1 MAREIGE
8 DLRRE
13 RERRA
18 ALIAQLV
25 VLGEVASSETALFH
39 QTAAARYGLGI
50 TDTKAL
56 GALLQE
62 GPMTAGQLARRLS
75 LTTGAVTSVVDRLAR
90 KDLVARQPDPHDRR
104 KVIVAPN
111 RERVAAGENVYLA
124 IGQAFS
130 RLHDTLTTEQLEFLV
145 RYHQASIE
153 LTKRE
158 IANLAVTGGAQDDG
172 HDA

>member
-1 MAREIGE
+1 MAGEIS
-8 DLRRE
+8 D

-18 ALIAQLV
+18 ALIGQLV

-50 TDTKAL
+50 TDMKAL

-75 LTTGAVTSVVDRLAR
+75 LTTGAVTSVVDRLER
-90 KDLVARQPDPHDRR
+90 KDLVARQPDPRDRR

-158 IANLAVTGGAQDDG
+158 IANLAVRDGAQDDG